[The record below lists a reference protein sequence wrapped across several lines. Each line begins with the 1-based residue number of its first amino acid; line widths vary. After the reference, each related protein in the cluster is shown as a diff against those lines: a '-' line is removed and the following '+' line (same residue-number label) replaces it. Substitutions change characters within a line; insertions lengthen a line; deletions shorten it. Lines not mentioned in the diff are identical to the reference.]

1 MTLPD
6 EAIFRKAM
14 SHLATGVSVVTAKGV
29 DGEHG
34 ATISALTSVSLEPLL
49 LLICLH
55 RKSATYRA
63 IAEAGTFGL
72 SILGNDHK
80 DIALL
85 FASRNGDKFN
95 SEMIERSADGT
106 AFVRG
111 SLVKMRCELVE
122 TFQGGTHALFM
133 ARPMMVEVDESRAPL
148 LYFKGELGMDFF
160 LDQSS

>member
-34 ATISALTSVSLEPLL
+34 ATISALTSVSMEPLL

-63 IAEAGTFGL
+63 IAEAGIFGL
-72 SILGNDHK
+72 SILGSDHK
-80 DIALL
+80 DVAML
-85 FASRNGDKFN
+85 FASRNADKFN
-95 SEMIERSADGT
+95 SGMIERSADGT
-106 AFVRG
+106 AFVRE
-111 SLVKMRCELVE
+111 SLVKMHCELVE

-133 ARPMMVEVDESRAPL
+133 ARPMTVEVDESRAPL
-148 LYFKGELGMDFF
+148 LYFKGELGMD
-160 LDQSS
+160 LCLAHSS